1 MKKLYLLILAL
12 LLTVSFSSYSM
23 TCLAQGG
30 SVTVNGAS
38 AKAGEEITVKITA
51 EGIKGINAG
60 SIELKSLPKGVSVS
74 DGEWKIKGAEL
85 NHFDKEKRGVFACNE
100 KIDLD
105 GTIFELK
112 LKLGK
117 DAESGDIVCELRF
130 KDGSTGNPDVSG
142 IENIPGKLTV
152 KAESTDNAGDNT
164 SSDTPNDTPN
174 DTPSGDTDKG
184 GKDEV
189 QESHDD
195 VQKGDEVTD
204 GEDESKEEKKLSPVV
219 IALIAVAGVA
229 LVAAIV
235 LMATKKKK

>member
-38 AKAGEEITVKITA
+38 AKAGDEITVKITA

-85 NHFDKEKRGVFACNE
+85 NHFDGEKRGVFACNE
-100 KIDLD
+100 KTDLD
-105 GTIFELK
+105 GTIFELS

-184 GKDEV
+184 GNDEV
-189 QESHDD
+189 QEPHDD
-195 VQKGDEVTD
+195 VQKGDEVKD
-204 GEDESKEEKKLSPVV
+204 GEDESEDDKKLSPVV

-229 LVAAIV
+229 LIATIV